1 MRPISLLEIGIGSFS
16 VHPTTTMFL
25 KTNLSDS
32 DITVAQI
39 NVDILKGAEV
49 AKVKAIQCVEAAIG

>member
-25 KTNLSDS
+25 KTNL
-32 DITVAQI
+32 ITVAQI

-49 AKVKAIQCVEAAIG
+49 AKVKAIQCVEAAVG